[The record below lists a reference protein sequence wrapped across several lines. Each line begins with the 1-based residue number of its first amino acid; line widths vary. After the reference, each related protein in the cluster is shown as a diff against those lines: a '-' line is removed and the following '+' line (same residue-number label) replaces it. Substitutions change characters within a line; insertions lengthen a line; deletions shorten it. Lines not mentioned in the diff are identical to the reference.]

1 MNGGKL
7 SLIKN
12 MNTKS
17 NMYLSIARGY
27 KQGGF
32 NLGLDALDNPINKN
46 LIYDPEFLTNY
57 EFGINSKFNNRDLNL
72 SAVIFFSKR
81 KDQQVLISRQ
91 VDPADPNTFS
101 YLTQNAADG
110 KNYGFEFNSNFLLRD
125 RMLLYLN
132 LGILKTQINNWESR
146 EDLENRAQAHA
157 PERTFSTG
165 INFDMN
171 YDKYFRIEINGKSDF
186 YYSESHNN
194 KSKSYHLINLTF
206 GKNKG
211 SITTELWVRN
221 LFDEYYST
229 RGFYFGN
236 EAPNFVDTL
245 YKRRGDPRHIGISI
259 RYDFKNL

>member
-1 MNGGKL
+1 MPLEWVIGADFTQLKETNLTNDDGIYGDPSDPYSPYISKSSILRNYKSQNLSIFGNIDYFLNKQYKLAIGMRWENWDSKYNDSNNESFNPSNYMNGGKL

-32 NLGLDALDNPINKN
+32 NLGLDALDNSLNKN

-57 EFGINSKFNNRDLNL
+57 EFGVNSKFDNQDLNL

-101 YLTQNAADG
+101 YLTQNAANG
-110 KNYGFEFNSNFLLRD
+110 KNYGFEFNSNFLLKERI
-125 RMLLYLN
+125 LIYLN

-146 EDLENRAQAHA
+146 EDLENRSQAHA
-157 PERTFSTG
+157 LKKNILSR
-165 INFDMN
+165 
-171 YDKYFRIEINGKSDF
+171 
-186 YYSESHNN
+186 N
-194 KSKSYHLINLTF
+194 KF
-206 GKNKG
+206 
-211 SITTELWVRN
+211 
-221 LFDEYYST
+221 
-229 RGFYFGN
+229 
-236 EAPNFVDTL
+236 
-245 YKRRGDPRHIGISI
+245 
-259 RYDFKNL
+259 